1 MSAQQLTA
9 NRNVG
14 PFMHKNYEECY
25 CNSLSSQDTEKVIS
39 FCGGSY
45 RQCQVYQ
52 AKFFSKV
59 VVKAEKCAKK
69 Y

>member
-1 MSAQQLTA
+1 MSEHLKA
-9 NRNVG
+9 NRNVC
-14 PFMHKNYEECY
+14 PFMHRHYEECY

-45 RQCQVYQ
+45 KQCQVYQ
-52 AKFFSKV
+52 AKFFSKSV
-59 VVKAEKCAKK
+59 RRSAECARK